1 MLAGWALCMTVN
13 IVNLQPA
20 REAHRYEVTDGYLE
34 SVTTD
39 TINHVGGH
47 TDQGRLVCNL

>member
-13 IVNLQPA
+13 SVNRQTA
-20 REAHRYEVTDGYLE
+20 MEAHRYEVTDGYLE

-39 TINHVGGH
+39 TIDRVGGH